1 MEGASDTAARP
12 SDRLSFGR
20 SLARRMRRWA
30 RAGGIAVPLGVVI
43 AAALASSFLVHNV
56 TFLLYLEQVSEDVRT
71 ALYMPSEAQDPD
83 ITIVTIDEDT
93 LAQFPYREPIDRSFL
108 ADLIRSI
115 AARGPRLIAVDI
127 FFDQPTEP
135 AKDDDLRQTLR
146 GLTVPLVVSYTDNP
160 AIETEDQE
168 AYLDDFVPPAARAL
182 ATLAT
187 DPSDTVRRIFPGK
200 LQKGGS
206 YIPGFARAV
215 AGKLGVATPPVEAE
229 IVWHGKP
236 DKAESPFLRC
246 PAHAAKL
253 LGPEWFKGKVVLIGS
268 DFSLNDRHRTPFASV
283 FEGNKGFLPG
293 IFIHAHSVAQLLDH
307 RPPDQLGW
315 PANFAIVLGLA
326 CLGAVL
332 GWIDLRL
339 LSRIGAATAFV
350 AILVVAGFELFHLKR
365 AMIEIVPPSLSLAM
379 AMWMS
384 DSIVG
389 REARKQR
396 EYIKTEFSRYVS
408 PKIVD
413 QLIDDPSRL
422 ALDRRVMSFIFTD
435 VANFTT
441 LSEAIGSEELSLVL
455 NAYLDGVCRVILA
468 FDGTVDKFIGD
479 AVFSIFN
486 APTEQPNHR
495 ERAVHCAL
503 AIDAYAESFRAEQN
517 ARGIP
522 FGTTR
527 IGVHSG
533 EATIGNFGSL
543 DRREYTALGDPVNTA
558 SRLEGVNKFLGTRIC
573 VSDVTKAGCP
583 TIPFRPIA
591 LLTLKGKVNSAAV
604 FEPLSEGDAASPYV
618 ARYIEAY
625 AKLKQR
631 DPAALALFAALHAER
646 PEDGA
651 VSLHLARLQ
660 DGESG
665 VEIVMT
671 EK

>member
-1 MEGASDTAARP
+1 MEGARDTT
-12 SDRLSFGR
+12 
-20 SLARRMRRWA
+20 SLLRRWVK
-30 RAGGIAVPLGVVI
+30 AGGIIVPLAVII
-43 AAALASSFLVHNV
+43 AAALAATLAVHNV

-93 LAQFPYREPIDRSFL
+93 LAQFPYREPIDRRFL
-108 ADLIRSI
+108 ADLIRHI
-115 AARGPRLIAVDI
+115 AARGPRLIAVDV

-135 AKDDDLRQTLR
+135 AKDDLLRQTLR
-146 GLTVPLVVSYTDNP
+146 TLSIPLVVSYTDNP
-160 AIETEDQE
+160 AIENDDQK
-168 AYLDDFVPPAARAL
+168 AYLDDFVPPAARAM

-187 DPSDTVRRIFPGK
+187 DPSDTTRRIFPGET
-200 LQKGGS
+200 QSDGS

-215 AGKLGVATPPVEAE
+215 AGKLGVATPAVETV

-236 DKAESPFLRC
+236 DNADSPFRKC
-246 PAHAAKL
+246 PALAATL
-253 LGPEWFKGKVVLIGS
+253 LGPEWFKDKIVLIGS

-283 FEGNKGFLPG
+283 FEGSKGFLPG
-293 IFIHAHSVAQLLDH
+293 IFIHAHSIAQLLDH
-307 RPPDQLGW
+307 RPPDQLSW
-315 PANFAIVLGLA
+315 LANFAIALGLA
-326 CLGAVL
+326 AIGAVL
-332 GWIDLRL
+332 GRIDLRL
-339 LSRIGAATAFV
+339 LSRIAAAASLV
-350 AILVVAGFELFHLKR
+350 ALLIVAGFELFHLKR
-365 AMIEIVPPSLSLAM
+365 TMIELAPPSLSLAM

-384 DSIVG
+384 DSLGG
-389 REARKQR
+389 REARRQR

-408 PKIVD
+408 PKIVN

-422 ALDRRVMSFIFTD
+422 SLDRRVMTFIFTD

-441 LSEAIGSEELSLVL
+441 LSEAIGSEELSRVL
-455 NAYLDGVCRVILA
+455 NAYLDGVCRVVLA

-486 APTEQPNHR
+486 APTEQPDHR
-495 ERAVHCAL
+495 ERAVNCAL
-503 AIDAYAESFRAEQN
+503 AIDAYAEAFRIEQN

-558 SRLEGVNKFLGTRIC
+558 SRLEGVNKYLGTRIC

-583 TIPFRPIA
+583 TIPFRPIG
-591 LLTLKGKVNSAAV
+591 LLTLKGKVNATAV
-604 FEPLSEGDAASPYV
+604 FEPQSESDAATDYTI
-618 ARYIEAY
+618 RYFEAY
-625 AKLKQR
+625 SRLAQR
-631 DPAALALFAALHAER
+631 DPAALDLFAALHAEL
-646 PEDGA
+646 PDDGA
-651 VSLHLARLQ
+651 VSLHLGRLHA
-660 DGESG
+660 GESG